1 MTPPNVLAKVDMS
14 KESIVDIPLL
24 PLVMPSQVSGTVL
37 PMDVTAPNPVI
48 TTRRLVNEMHRKKIK
63 DGYNKVET
71 QR

>member
-24 PLVMPSQVSGTVL
+24 PLVMPAQVSGTVL
-37 PMDVTAPNPVI
+37 AMHVTAPNPVI